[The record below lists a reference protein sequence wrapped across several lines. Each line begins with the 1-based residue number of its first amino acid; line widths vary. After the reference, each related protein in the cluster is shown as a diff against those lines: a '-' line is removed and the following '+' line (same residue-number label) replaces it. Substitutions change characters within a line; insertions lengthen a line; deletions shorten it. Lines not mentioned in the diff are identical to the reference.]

1 MTSCFRESWVWGLW
15 VSDSEGDSL
24 RLGWDISRIRK
35 LTPHTHLAASKS
47 HKFTPFNCID
57 VVCLCGR
64 LYAGGHIA
72 ISCTSLSTCHLYAG
86 GVHIAFSITSLST
99 CHCSVADIMQFSA
112 ASNVLALYLPI
123 SSDQILP
130 GMRRPAMGSSIST
143 YSPIS
148 TDHVLPCGG
157 RCSLIA
163 SVYPSCVCCY
173 RVSTA
178 MSCRMP
184 TCRAPDNLT
193 SIPHQAPLGT
203 P

>member
-1 MTSCFRESWVWGLW
+1 MILARLYDWDGTSR
-15 VSDSEGDSL
+15 
-24 RLGWDISRIRK
+24 SRIRK